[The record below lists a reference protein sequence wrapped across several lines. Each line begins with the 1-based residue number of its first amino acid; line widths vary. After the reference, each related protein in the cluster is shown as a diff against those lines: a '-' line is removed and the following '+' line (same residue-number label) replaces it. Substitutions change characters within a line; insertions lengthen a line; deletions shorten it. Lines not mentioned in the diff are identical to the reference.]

1 MKNLHFNEYFKN
13 FLFDLNNFISIYEN
27 NFHVFNYT
35 KLNKLQGDEII
46 ITMANKI
53 VTIKGVD
60 LKVIKMTKQ
69 ELLIKGEVLK
79 VEFTYEQ

>member
-79 VEFTYEQ
+79 VEFTYE